1 MTVFLNNFLIALP
14 LFALVGLGYLFASLR
29 LVTPEIGK
37 ALSKFAF
44 TVAIPTLLFRLM
56 SNITQLPAPKLG
68 VPISIAL
75 LTPAS
80 MPALAV
86 IFALNAFLM
95 WTFATVQTEFTAGA
109 ADPSLSK
116 TIYQGTMRSLR
127 NPIVIGIA
135 LGLLW
140 SLTGLPMPSTAE
152 ENCRSDGKRRLPC
165 RALRG
170 WCRSYPI

>member
-68 VPISIAL
+68 VPFAFFGSCILVYFFGRILAKKL
-75 LTPAS
+75 CHLTTDEQT
-80 MPALAV
+80 V
-86 IFALNAFLM
+86 FAWQRCFPI
-95 WTFATVQTEFTAGA
+95 TSSSGSRFRSRFSPRFDAGTCRDLRA
-109 ADPSLSK
+109 QRVPHVDLRDGAD
-116 TIYQGTMRSLR
+116 
-127 NPIVIGIA
+127 
-135 LGLLW
+135 
-140 SLTGLPMPSTAE
+140 
-152 ENCRSDGKRRLPC
+152 
-165 RALRG
+165 
-170 WCRSYPI
+170 